1 MLCLNGPFWAIVF
14 GRNLPT
20 LTGGLPVIGV
30 QNSVLV

>member
-1 MLCLNGPFWAIVF
+1 MAPFGAIVF